1 MQYNPSPSE
10 LSSTSFNVIVCGSGT
25 SGSVV
30 AARLSENPNLNVL
43 LIEHGGRE
51 YSETITDAL
60 RWPEN
65 LGGPEDWA
73 FMSEAELGLNGRSLL
88 MSMGKVVGGSSSI
101 NAMIWARGHKSDWDH
116 YASETGDEAWGY
128 AAIQEIY
135 RTIED
140 YRGVPD
146 LPRGTSG
153 PVKVFRPSRPHPA
166 APALVGAAR
175 ASGIPSFENP
185 NGLMMEAGSGASISD
200 VRADGQQRITIFDSY
215 LRPVLNRENLTILT
229 GASVQR
235 VVIKNGRAIGV
246 DVLYQGRAR
255 RFNASEQVVLSTGSI
270 NTPRILMHSGI
281 GDENELKRLGIPVL
295 QHLPGVGENLQD
307 HLCFPSIFELR
318 EAIPPRG
325 NGSEATIY
333 TTLRP
338 DSTSPDVVI
347 CQGEFPICSP
357 EIAQQGVPQHAWSL
371 VAGLARPRSRGKIRL
386 RSTDPR
392 ENIILQLNSLSDPE
406 DVKTAKASVELS
418 REIGAQASLAEIN
431 KREAFPGT
439 AFGDDLDSFIRQGAV
454 PFWHQTCT
462 AKMGRDELSV
472 VDGKL
477 KVYGVENL
485 TIADGSVF
493 PRIPTGNTMAPCVV
507 VGERASQILR
517 EELLGEDRQVP
528 ATERAA

>member
-1 MQYNPSPSE
+1 MQYNPSFAGPS
-10 LSSTSFNVIVCGSGT
+10 SASFNIIVCGSGA

-30 AARLSENPNLNVL
+30 AARLSENPDLNVL
-43 LIEHGGRE
+43 LIEYGGRE
-51 YSETITDAL
+51 YSEIIRNAL

-73 FMSEAELGLNGRSLL
+73 FMSEPEPGLKGRSLL

-116 YASETGDEAWGY
+116 YANETGDTAWGY
-128 AAIQEIY
+128 DAIQDVY

-140 YRGVPD
+140 YRGVAD
-146 LPRGTSG
+146 LPRGTNG
-153 PVKVFRPSRPHPA
+153 PVKVFRPAQPHPV
-166 APALVGAAR
+166 APALVEAAR
-175 ASGIPSFENP
+175 ATGIPSFDNP
-185 NGLMMEAGSGASISD
+185 NGRMMEAGSGASISD
-200 VRADGQQRITIFDSY
+200 VRADGQRRITIFDSY

-235 VVIKNGRAIGV
+235 IVIENGRATGV
-246 DVLYQGRAR
+246 DVLRNGEVH

-281 GDENELKRLGIPVL
+281 GDERELKRLGIPVM

-307 HLCFPSIFELR
+307 HLCFPSIFEFR
-318 EAIPPRG
+318 EEMPPRG

-333 TTLRP
+333 TTLR
-338 DSTSPDVVI
+338 SESRSPDVVM

-371 VAGLARPRSRGKIRL
+371 VAGLARPRSRGRIRL
-386 RSTDPR
+386 RSAHIQD
-392 ENIILQLNSLSDPE
+392 NIILELNSLSDPE
-406 DVKTAKASVELS
+406 DVKTAKAAVELS
-418 REIGAQASLAEIN
+418 REIGAQSALSEIN
-431 KREAFPGT
+431 KREAFPGSV
-439 AFGDDLDSFIRQGAV
+439 FVDDLESFIRQSAV

-517 EELLGEDRQVP
+517 AELLGENQ
-528 ATERAA
+528 RASTVGNAA